1 MKRLV
6 ILAILILTILVNIVS
21 FLYINKNLVDI
32 LLFDKTVFTFDSNNS
47 DKSISDEN
55 FLNKIIDFSAKKNV
69 EISQY
74 SFLTKNK
81 IDIYSTMKDKYKKIL
96 LIPNFIFDKDVKVH
110 NFEDIHNVGFKNLF
124 YVDTKDS
131 NIIKELSKDFSE
143 YNIFFDSDEVN
154 IQNKYL
160 FKRKLLK

>member
-32 LLFDKTVFTFDSNNS
+32 LLFGKTVFTFDSNNS

-96 LIPNFIFDKDVKVH
+96 LIPNFIFDKDIKVH
-110 NFEDIHNVGFKNLF
+110 NFENINNVGFKNLF
-124 YVDTKDS
+124 YIDTKDS
-131 NIIKELSKDFSE
+131 NIIKELSKDFIVRWPSPC
-143 YNIFFDSDEVN
+143 
-154 IQNKYL
+154 
-160 FKRKLLK
+160 